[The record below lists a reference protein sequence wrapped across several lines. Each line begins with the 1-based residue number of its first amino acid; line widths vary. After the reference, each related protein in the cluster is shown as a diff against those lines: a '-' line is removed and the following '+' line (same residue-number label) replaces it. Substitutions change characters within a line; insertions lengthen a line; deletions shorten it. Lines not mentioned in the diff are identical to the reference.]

1 MIKRIDEFE
10 KAINENEKDYIS
22 INFNE
27 AVMMKTKNGKFNF
40 GFNIQTI
47 MTEHK
52 LVISSLIS
60 SKPNDHYVAEEVI
73 LDLIENFKILLKIVK
88 KHGDR
93 KNYKEIENML
103 SRAIY
108 IFDSGYFTDKNIE
121 DMAKFELKTLI
132 MPKQLSRQINNEI
145 RKNNDLKVKIG
156 FRSNKDKITKKDF
169 KRVING
175 YICPMDEK
183 LELIKV
189 RDKKT
194 RKGHTST
201 QKSYIHKCFKCLN
214 CSIKDKCAGDKDY
227 KEIQEYMLPAAY
239 EMTNKLL
246 NKRYEKIYAERFHSS
261 EGINGYYKNILGTI
275 HLLGSNKESVQNG
288 IYLINTIYNI
298 TRIRNLKG
306 TAY

>member
-1 MIKRIDEFE
+1 MMKLVDIARMVKYDKIIRLVTCNKDISRSTLERFQTETRSIAFKKIFLSTLLEANDYGFLKFLKAFIDCTDGQINGSKNYTLNIKELNGLKLLKRWNITHNNKEKSKKQFIEKLKKKAFEFDENCDEFLCIALILKNPYKFNNKMIKRIDEFE

-103 SRAIY
+103 SRAI
-108 IFDSGYFTDKNIE
+108 
-121 DMAKFELKTLI
+121 
-132 MPKQLSRQINNEI
+132 
-145 RKNNDLKVKIG
+145 
-156 FRSNKDKITKKDF
+156 
-169 KRVING
+169 
-175 YICPMDEK
+175 
-183 LELIKV
+183 
-189 RDKKT
+189 
-194 RKGHTST
+194 
-201 QKSYIHKCFKCLN
+201 
-214 CSIKDKCAGDKDY
+214 
-227 KEIQEYMLPAAY
+227 
-239 EMTNKLL
+239 
-246 NKRYEKIYAERFHSS
+246 
-261 EGINGYYKNILGTI
+261 
-275 HLLGSNKESVQNG
+275 
-288 IYLINTIYNI
+288 
-298 TRIRNLKG
+298 
-306 TAY
+306 